1 MMGGGWNLVWI
12 KGFRYA
18 FEILNLKRTMDNEYV
33 EDSTDIESMPDIPP
47 RRSSKK
53 AKHLSDSWML
63 SQRQVEPQTDGSELE
78 DFIMEVPKIIPSVKV
93 NSYNSKCSVTENK
106 GKKGKKKSVP
116 VQVVQDDDDTDDEH
130 IDITAKDLQDIIKE
144 ALDSRGKQKLFLK
157 THDTSIVYR
166 SQGINKDDNDDDSDD
181 TDCSDV
187 DVSMMDYYAIRHANQ
202 PTIHFKNVKRTSVYK
217 NFVEQDHDPDTEEEP
232 DSFPVSKQDDA
243 NDSDVSEL
251 EVNMKDYYV
260 IRHETAPKFVAGP
273 FEIDFGN
280 TIHSSTL
287 KKQKLAK
294 ISLSFGKEIEG
305 TTDDEELSCAKDDLM
320 TYQEYQHA
328 NRTNADLR
336 KYQHDSMICQGG
348 SKGQIE
354 SGSEEDSEEES
365 CESEPSNT
373 DSMPTESNMEDLSN
387 MMVRPKGKPPII
399 RLIEIEGCQ
408 GAIGVVCEPKSPTR
422 DEVHGV
428 RFIEEIQD
436 ISEQTESI
444 IEDDLSGAML
454 SKIDNPATDNEDISD
469 LEYDHHHDQP
479 SKYALPEIKKTIK
492 SIKTSK
498 DGKMTK
504 STENLVKLDEPVSLI
519 QFVEE
524 IENLSESDV
533 CDWSEE
539 EVKIVRRLS
548 GDFGRTKKLL
558 ELNPELKENGISSR
572 PQKPSKSSKDD
583 GKLKIDDNVSLTQ
596 FVQEVEKLSESDVSD
611 WPEEEV
617 KIVRRLSGDFGRY
630 NNHLLTTP
638 ELPKKP
644 KKTGRNRRRG
654 KKKSAKSDGGIG
666 QNNVVP

>member
-1 MMGGGWNLVWI
+1 
-12 KGFRYA
+12 
-18 FEILNLKRTMDNEYV
+18 MDNQYV

-47 RRSSKK
+47 RRSSK
-53 AKHLSDSWML
+53 KHLSDSWML

-78 DFIMEVPKIIPSVKV
+78 DFIMEVPKSIPSVKV
-93 NSYNSKCSVTENK
+93 HSYNSKCSVTENK
-106 GKKGKKKSVP
+106 AKKGKKKRVP

-157 THDTSIVYR
+157 THDTSIIYQ
-166 SQGINKDDNDDDSDD
+166 SLGNKDHVDDDSDD

-187 DVSMMDYYAIRHANQ
+187 DVSMLDYYAIRHANQ
-202 PTIHFKNVKRTSVYK
+202 PTIHSKIVKRSSVYK
-217 NFVEQDHDPDTEEEP
+217 HFVDQDHGPDTEEEP
-232 DSFPVSKQDDA
+232 DSFPIGKQDDD
-243 NDSDVSEL
+243 NDSDFSEL

-280 TIHSSTL
+280 TIQTSTL
-287 KKQKLAK
+287 KKPKVAK
-294 ISLSFGKEIEG
+294 IPLSFGNDNEG
-305 TTDDEELSCAKDDLM
+305 KTDDEELSCGKDDLM

-336 KYQHDSMICQGG
+336 KYQHDSMICLGG
-348 SKGQIE
+348 SKGQME

-365 CESEPSNT
+365 CDSEPSNVA
-373 DSMPTESNMEDLSN
+373 SFPTECNTEDLSN
-387 MMVRPKGKPPII
+387 MMVRPKGRPPII

-408 GAIGVVCEPKSPTR
+408 GAVGVVCEPKSPTR

-428 RFIEEIQD
+428 RFIEGMED

-444 IEDDLSGAML
+444 IEDDLSRF
-454 SKIDNPATDNEDISD
+454 DNPATDNEDISD
-469 LEYDHHHDQP
+469 LEYDQQDHEQP
-479 SKYALPEIKKTIK
+479 KYALPEIKKTIK

-498 DGKMTK
+498 DGKMTT
-504 STENLVKLDEPVSLI
+504 STENLIKLDEPVSLI

-548 GDFGRTKKLL
+548 GDFGRNKKLL
-558 ELNPELKENGISSR
+558 QLSPKQKENGI
-572 PQKPSKSSKDD
+572 KPSKSSKDG
-583 GKLKIDDNVSLTQ
+583 GKLNIDDNVSLTQ

-617 KIVRRLSGDFGRY
+617 KIVRRLSGDFGRF

-654 KKKSAKSDGGIG
+654 KKKSDNGG
-666 QNNVVP
+666 QNKVVP